1 MVKRDYKGELEEYLA
16 YTAMSLGLD
25 WELRREVTFHP
36 ERKWRFD
43 FAFFRTDGTPAFVA
57 VEYDGIMFRN
67 ASHSS
72 MSGILRDSEKINHA
86 QALGWSVYRCNAKT
100 IGDGTFY
107 ALIDSVLAQ
116 EATAA

>member
-1 MVKRDYKGELEEYLA
+1 MGKRDYKGELEEYLT

-25 WELRREVTFHP
+25 WTLEREYRFHP

-43 FAFFRTDGTPAFVA
+43 WCWPAGKIA
-57 VEYDGIMFRN
+57 IEYDGIMFRN

-72 MSGILRDSEKINHA
+72 MSGILRDSEKANEA
-86 QALGWSVYRCNAKT
+86 QRLGWRIFRANAKSVD
-100 IGDGTFY
+100 DGTFY